1 MKNFFMYLKNLGS
14 SIVSK
19 CAGVF
24 KIFKKQGIA
33 LFFNLFCM
41 LVSLLVVGYL
51 VLFSVKLNVKN
62 VFLMGIGFIVI
73 FVISMIFNANTYY
86 ILESKTSSF
95 KLFFKKFKKDFLSI
109 ILNQGFLLFLVL
121 LLGISLYF
129 GGQSA
134 LILNSPNIVSE
145 MSVLQVAG
153 F

>member
-19 CAGVF
+19 CAEVF

-51 VLFSVKLNVKN
+51 VLFSIKLNVKN

-145 MSVLQVAG
+145 MSVLQTVG